1 MTKNKYLS
9 FFFILIITFTASAIG
24 GFVTTSFKEPWYSG
38 LILPSFNPPSTVFA
52 PVWTLLYIL
61 MSLAIWR
68 IWINYF
74 DVKILRL
81 YFLHLFFNG
90 IWSILFFGFHLPFLA
105 LVDIVIILFFI
116 FILIRYYYR
125 LDKISY
131 YLTIPYLIWSLY
143 AFVLNLSIVI
153 LNN

>member
-52 PVWTLLYIL
+52 PVWTSLYIL

-74 DVKILRL
+74 DVKILKL

-90 IWSILFFGFHLPFLA
+90 IWSILFFGFHLPLLA
-105 LVDIVIILFFI
+105 LADIVIILFFI
-116 FILIRYYYR
+116 FILIRHYYK

-143 AFVLNLSIVI
+143 AFVVNLSIVI

>member
-24 GFVTTSFKEPWYSG
+24 GFVSTSFKEPWYSG

-61 MSLAIWR
+61 MSIAIWR
-68 IWINYF
+68 IWINNF

-116 FILIRYYYR
+116 FILIKYYYR

-153 LNN
+153 LNI

>member
-143 AFVLNLSIVI
+143 ALSLIHI
-153 LNN
+153 

>member
-1 MTKNKYLS
+1 
-9 FFFILIITFTASAIG
+9 
-24 GFVTTSFKEPWYSG
+24 
-38 LILPSFNPPSTVFA
+38 
-52 PVWTLLYIL
+52 

-74 DVKILRL
+74 DVKILKL

-90 IWSILFFGFHLPFLA
+90 IWSILFFGFHLPLLA
-105 LVDIVIILFFI
+105 LADIVIILFFI
-116 FILIRYYYR
+116 FILIRHYYK

>member
-52 PVWTLLYIL
+52 PVWTSLYIL

-74 DVKILRL
+74 DVKILKL

-90 IWSILFFGFHLPFLA
+90 IWSILFFGFHLPLLA
-105 LVDIVIILFFI
+105 LADIVIILFFI
-116 FILIRYYYR
+116 FILIRYYYK

>member
-74 DVKILRL
+74 DVKILKL